1 MELNSG
7 TPSKRTD
14 TTHVS
19 VASSSLASV
28 GYRAHD
34 RVLEVRFQRGVVYE
48 YLDVPEDV
56 FASLLTADSKGRYF
70 NQAVRNCFEYRRP

>member
-1 MELNSG
+1 MELNSAAP
-7 TPSKRTD
+7 TKRSGAI
-14 TTHVS
+14 HVP

-34 RVLEVRFQRGVVYE
+34 RVLEVRFQRGEVYQ
-48 YLDVPEDV
+48 YLDVPEHV
-56 FASLLTADSKGRYF
+56 FGSLLAADSKGRYF